1 MLVLWFV
8 FSLSRQ
14 LDGSGEIDCHELNHL
29 IKDLGLVRTE
39 QEIAD
44 MVVLVD
50 EDGSGEIDFDE
61 FTVMLAEI
69 LMEDGGPEMMALM
82 SGSKKRQME
91 IKNQRKKDS
100 GALIMWN

>member
-39 QEIAD
+39 QEIAE

-61 FTVMLAEI
+61 FAVMLA
-69 LMEDGGPEMMALM
+69 GPEMTALM

-100 GALIMWN
+100 GALIMWQ